1 MKKQPFYFIGI
12 GGIGMSSIAR
22 FLLQQG
28 CEVGGY
34 DKTPSPI
41 TAALI
46 EEGATVVFDQNVKAL
61 PVAFSTLGTKVIY
74 TPAIP
79 EGHPQKDF
87 FDQQGNS
94 VVKRSVFL
102 GELTKDKPTLAVAGT
117 HGKTTTTAILAHL
130 FSSLGESFTAF
141 IGGVLNQNKT
151 NFLSTGF
158 DTILVEADEFDR
170 SFLQLSPTIGCVTS
184 VDADHLDIYG
194 TEAEVVAA
202 YRAFSDKIT
211 AVKVVEK
218 KVPLSGLTYSI
229 EEEADYFAEGIKAKG
244 FGYRFDLHTPNKV
257 YREVYF
263 SQLGL
268 HNLSNALA
276 AFAMASQYGLSEE
289 RLVAALASFKGVERR
304 LQLILSTSNHIL
316 IDDYAHHPT
325 EIRAV
330 YDTLENA
337 YPEEEKCVVF
347 QPHLFSRTQDFMQDF
362 AAVLQLFDR
371 VILLPIYPARELPI
385 AGVTSSAL
393 AEKIS
398 PETQVEVVDKT
409 QLREKIDS
417 LPQRIKVI
425 LGAGDI
431 GLELNVL
438 KEKLQQHG
446 SI

>member
-1 MKKQPFYFIGI
+1 MKKQPYYFIGI

-28 CEVGGY
+28 YEVGGY

-46 EEGATVVFDQNVKAL
+46 DEGATIVFDQNIKAL
-61 PVAFSTLGTKVIY
+61 PAAFSAQSTKVIY

-79 EGHPQKDF
+79 VGHPQKDF

-94 VVKRSVFL
+94 VIKRSVFL

-130 FSSLGESFTAF
+130 FSELGESFTAF
-141 IGGVLNQNKT
+141 VGGVLNQNKT
-151 NFLSTGF
+151 NLMSTGY

-194 TEAEVVAA
+194 TETDVFAA
-202 YRAFSDKIT
+202 YRAFSDKIKKI
-211 AVKVVEK
+211 KVVEK
-218 KVPLSGLTYSI
+218 TVPLPGLTYSI
-229 EEEADYFAEGIKAKG
+229 EEEADYFAERIKAKG
-244 FGYRFDLHTPNKV
+244 FGYKFDLHTPNKV
-257 YREVYF
+257 YRDVYF

-289 RLVAALASFKGVERR
+289 LLAPALAHFKGVERR
-304 LQLILSTSNHIL
+304 LQLILSTPNHIL

-330 YDTLENA
+330 YETLENA
-337 YPEEEKCVVF
+337 YPGEEKCVVF

-393 AEKIS
+393 AEIIV
-398 PETQVEVVDKT
+398 PETQVEVVNKD
-409 QLREKIDS
+409 QLQEKIVS
-417 LPQRIKVI
+417 LSQRIKVI

-431 GLELNVL
+431 GLELNAL
-438 KEKLQQHG
+438 KKKIQKHG
-446 SI
+446 

>member
-22 FLLQQG
+22 FLLQQV

-61 PVAFSTLGTKVIY
+61 PAAFSTLGTKVIY

-79 EGHPQKDF
+79 EVHPQKDF

-151 NFLSTGF
+151 NLLSTGF
-158 DTILVEADEFDR
+158 ETILVEADEFDR

-194 TEAEVVAA
+194 TEAEVLAA

-218 KVPLSGLTYSI
+218 KVPLSGLAYSI

-244 FGYRFDLHTPNKV
+244 FGYQFDLHTPNKV

-289 RLVAALASFKGVERR
+289 RLVAVLASFKGVERR

-393 AEKIS
+393 AEIIS

>member
-1 MKKQPFYFIGI
+1 M
-12 GGIGMSSIAR
+12 
-22 FLLQQG
+22 
-28 CEVGGY
+28 
-34 DKTPSPI
+34 
-41 TAALI
+41 
-46 EEGATVVFDQNVKAL
+46 
-61 PVAFSTLGTKVIY
+61 
-74 TPAIP
+74 
-79 EGHPQKDF
+79 
-87 FDQQGNS
+87 
-94 VVKRSVFL
+94 
-102 GELTKDKPTLAVAGT
+102 
-117 HGKTTTTAILAHL
+117 
-130 FSSLGESFTAF
+130 
-141 IGGVLNQNKT
+141 NQNKA
-151 NFLSTGF
+151 NLLSTGF

-170 SFLQLSPTIGCVTS
+170 SFLQLTPSIGCVTS

-194 TEAEVVAA
+194 TEAEVIAA

-211 AVKVVEK
+211 TVKVIEK

-244 FGYRFDLHTPNKV
+244 FGYQFDLHTPNKV
-257 YREVYF
+257 YRDVYF

-289 RLVAALASFKGVERR
+289 RLVAVLAFFKGVERR

>member
-1 MKKQPFYFIGI
+1 MKEQSFYFIGI

-41 TAALI
+41 TTALI
-46 EEGATVVFDQNVKAL
+46 AEGATIVFDQNLEAL
-61 PVAFSTLGTKVIY
+61 PASFNTPSTKVIF

-79 EGHPQKDF
+79 VGHPHKDF
-87 FDQQGNS
+87 FEQQGNS

-102 GELTKDKPTLAVAGT
+102 GELTKNKPTLAVAGT

-130 FSSLGESFTAF
+130 FSALGESFTAF

-151 NFLSTGF
+151 NLLSTGF
-158 DTILVEADEFDR
+158 DNILVEADEFDR
-170 SFLQLSPTIGCVTS
+170 SFLQLSPTIGCITS

-194 TEAEVVAA
+194 TEADVVAA

-211 AVKVVEK
+211 SIRVVEK
-218 KVPLSGLTYSI
+218 TVPLPGLTYSI
-229 EEEADYFAEGIKAKG
+229 KEEADYYAAGIKAKG
-244 FGYRFDLHTPNKV
+244 FGYQFDLHTPDQV
-257 YREVYF
+257 HREVYF

-268 HNLSNALA
+268 HNLSNAVA

-289 RLVAALASFKGVERR
+289 QLAAALAHFKGVERR
-304 LQLILSTSNHIL
+304 LQLILSSPNHIL

-325 EIRAV
+325 EIKAV

-337 YPEEEKCVVF
+337 YPREEKCVVF
-347 QPHLFSRTQDFMQDF
+347 QPHLFSRTQDFMEDF
-362 AAVLQLFDR
+362 AAVLQLFDC

-393 AEKIS
+393 AERIAPKT
-398 PETQVEVVDKT
+398 PVELLDKARL
-409 QLREKIDS
+409 QEKIVS

-431 GLELNVL
+431 GLELNTL
-438 KEKLQQHG
+438 KQKLEQDG
-446 SI
+446 SV

>member
-61 PVAFSTLGTKVIY
+61 PAAFRTLGTKVIY

-130 FSSLGESFTAF
+130 FSSLGELFTAF
-141 IGGVLNQNKT
+141 IGGVLNHNKT
-151 NFLSTGF
+151 NLMSTGF

-170 SFLQLSPTIGCVTS
+170 SFLQLTPSIGCVTS

-194 TEAEVVAA
+194 TEAEVIAA

-244 FGYRFDLHTPNKV
+244 FGYQFDLHTPNKV

-393 AEKIS
+393 AEIIS

>member
-1 MKKQPFYFIGI
+1 MKKQPYYFIGI

-22 FLLQQG
+22 FLLKQG
-28 CEVGGY
+28 YEVGGY

-46 EEGATVVFDQNVKAL
+46 DEGATIVFDQNIKAL
-61 PVAFSTLGTKVIY
+61 PAAFSAQSTKVIY

-79 EGHPQKDF
+79 VGHPQKDF

-94 VVKRSVFL
+94 VIKRSVFL

-130 FSSLGESFTAF
+130 FSELGESFTAF
-141 IGGVLNQNKT
+141 VGGVLNQNKT
-151 NFLSTGF
+151 NLMSTGY

-194 TEAEVVAA
+194 TETDVVAA
-202 YRAFSDKIT
+202 YRAFSDKIKKI
-211 AVKVVEK
+211 KVVEK
-218 KVPLSGLTYSI
+218 KVPLPGLTYSI
-229 EEEADYFAEGIKAKG
+229 EEKADYFAERIKAKG
-244 FGYRFDLHTPNKV
+244 FGYKFDLHTPNKV

-289 RLVAALASFKGVERR
+289 LLVPALAHFKGVERR
-304 LQLILSTSNHIL
+304 LQLILSTPNHIL

-330 YDTLENA
+330 YETLENA
-337 YPEEEKCVVF
+337 YPGEEKCVVF

-393 AEKIS
+393 AEIIV
-398 PETQVEVVDKT
+398 PETQVEVVNKD
-409 QLREKIDS
+409 QLQEKIVS
-417 LPQRIKVI
+417 LSQRIKVI

-431 GLELNVL
+431 GLELNAL
-438 KEKLQQHG
+438 KKKIQKHG
-446 SI
+446 

>member
-41 TAALI
+41 TTALI
-46 EEGATVVFDQNVKAL
+46 EEGATVVFDKNVKAL
-61 PVAFSTLGTKVIY
+61 PAAFSTLGTKVIY

-151 NFLSTGF
+151 NLLSTGF

-229 EEEADYFAEGIKAKG
+229 EEEADYFAEGIEAKG
-244 FGYRFDLHTPNKV
+244 FGYQFDLHTPNKV

-289 RLVAALASFKGVERR
+289 RLVAVLASFKGVERR
-304 LQLILSTSNHIL
+304 LQLILSTPSHIL

-347 QPHLFSRTQDFMQDF
+347 QPHLFSRTQDFMEDF
-362 AAVLQLFDR
+362 AAILQLFDR

-393 AEKIS
+393 AEIIS

-438 KEKLQQHG
+438 KKKLQQHG

>member
-61 PVAFSTLGTKVIY
+61 PAAFSTLGTKVIY

-151 NFLSTGF
+151 NLLSTGF

-194 TEAEVVAA
+194 TEAEVLAA

-218 KVPLSGLTYSI
+218 KVPLSGLAYSI

-244 FGYRFDLHTPNKV
+244 FGYQFDLHTPNKV

-393 AEKIS
+393 AEIIS

>member
-61 PVAFSTLGTKVIY
+61 PAAFSNLGTKVIY

-151 NFLSTGF
+151 NLLSTGF

-194 TEAEVVAA
+194 TEAEVLAA

-218 KVPLSGLTYSI
+218 KVPLSGLAYSI

-244 FGYRFDLHTPNKV
+244 FGYQFDLHTPNKV

-393 AEKIS
+393 AEIIS

>member
-1 MKKQPFYFIGI
+1 MKEQSFYFIGI

-41 TAALI
+41 TTALI
-46 EEGATVVFDQNVKAL
+46 AEGATIVFDHNLEAL
-61 PVAFSTLGTKVIY
+61 PASFSTPSTKVIF

-79 EGHPQKDF
+79 VGHPQKDF
-87 FDQQGNS
+87 FEQQGNS

-102 GELTKDKPTLAVAGT
+102 GELTKNKPTLAVAGT

-130 FSSLGESFTAF
+130 FSALGESFTAF

-151 NFLSTGF
+151 NLLSTGF
-158 DTILVEADEFDR
+158 DSILVEADEFDR
-170 SFLQLSPTIGCVTS
+170 SFLQLSPTIGCITS

-211 AVKVVEK
+211 SVKVVEK
-218 KVPLSGLTYSI
+218 TVPLPGLTYSI
-229 EEEADYFAEGIKAKG
+229 KEKADYYAAGIKAKG
-244 FGYRFDLHTPNKV
+244 FGYQFDLHTPNKV
-257 YREVYF
+257 HPEVYF

-289 RLVAALASFKGVERR
+289 QLAAALAHFKGVERR
-304 LQLILSTSNHIL
+304 LQLILSSPNHIL

-325 EIRAV
+325 EIKAV

-337 YPEEEKCVVF
+337 YPGEEKCVVF
-347 QPHLFSRTQDFMQDF
+347 QPHLFSRTQDFMEDF

-371 VILLPIYPARELPI
+371 VVLLPIYPARELPI

-393 AEKIS
+393 AERIAPKT
-398 PETQVEVVDKT
+398 PVELLDKA
-409 QLREKIDS
+409 QLQEKIVS

-431 GLELNVL
+431 GLELNTL
-438 KEKLQQHG
+438 KQKLEQDG
-446 SI
+446 SV

>member
-28 CEVGGY
+28 CKVGGY

-46 EEGATVVFDQNVKAL
+46 EEGATIVFDQNIEAL
-61 PVAFSTLGTKVIY
+61 PTPFSTLATKVIY

-79 EGHPQKDF
+79 LGHPQKDF

-130 FSSLGESFTAF
+130 FSALGESFTAF

-151 NFLSTGF
+151 NLISTGL

-170 SFLQLSPTIGCVTS
+170 SFLQLTPTIGCITS
-184 VDADHLDIYG
+184 VEADHLDIYG
-194 TEAEVVAA
+194 TEEEVVAA

-211 AVKVVEK
+211 SIKVVEK
-218 KVPLSGLTYSI
+218 TVPLTGVTYSI
-229 EEEADYFAEGIKAKG
+229 KEEADYYAREIKAKD
-244 FGYRFDLHTPNKV
+244 FGYQFDLYTPNKV

-276 AFAMASQYGLSEE
+276 AFAMASQYGLPEDQLAE
-289 RLVAALASFKGVERR
+289 ALAHFKGVERR
-304 LQLILSTSNHIL
+304 LQLILSSPTHIL

-325 EIRAV
+325 EIKAV

-337 YPEEEKCVVF
+337 YPGEEKCVVF
-347 QPHLFSRTQDFMQDF
+347 QPHLFSRTQDFMEDF
-362 AAVLQLFDR
+362 AAVLQLFDC
-371 VILLPIYPARELPI
+371 VILLPIYGARELPI
-385 AGVTSSAL
+385 SGVTSLVL
-393 AEKIS
+393 AEKIAS
-398 PETQVEVVDKT
+398 QTQVELVDKV
-409 QLREKIDS
+409 QLLEKIHL

-431 GLELNVL
+431 GLELNTL
-438 KEKLQQHG
+438 KEKLQQYG
-446 SI
+446 EV

>member
-34 DKTPSPI
+34 DKTPSRI

-61 PVAFSTLGTKVIY
+61 PAAFSTLGTKVIY

-151 NFLSTGF
+151 NLLSTGF

-244 FGYRFDLHTPNKV
+244 FGYQFDLHTPNKV

-385 AGVTSSAL
+385 AGMTSSAL
-393 AEKIS
+393 AEIIS

>member
-61 PVAFSTLGTKVIY
+61 PAAFRTLGTKVIY

-151 NFLSTGF
+151 NLLSTGF

-244 FGYRFDLHTPNKV
+244 FGYQFDLHTPNKV

-385 AGVTSSAL
+385 AGMTSSAL
-393 AEKIS
+393 AEIIS

>member
-41 TAALI
+41 TTALI
-46 EEGATVVFDQNVKAL
+46 DEGATVVFDQNISSSSC
-61 PVAFSTLGTKVIY
+61 FSTQSTKVIY

-79 EGHPQKDF
+79 VGHPQKDF

-94 VVKRSVFL
+94 VIKRSVFL

-130 FSSLGESFTAF
+130 FSALEESFTAF

-151 NFLSTGF
+151 NLMSTGF

-194 TEAEVVAA
+194 TEAEVFAA

-211 AVKVVEK
+211 GMKVVEK
-218 KVPLSGLTYSI
+218 TVPLPGLTYSI
-229 EEEADYFAEGIKAKG
+229 EEEADYFTKGIKAKG
-244 FGYRFDLHTPNKV
+244 FGYKFDLHTPNKV
-257 YREVYF
+257 YRDVYF

-289 RLVAALASFKGVERR
+289 LLAAALAHFKGVERR
-304 LQLILSTSNHIL
+304 LQLILSTPNHIL

-330 YDTLENA
+330 YETLENA
-337 YPEEEKCVVF
+337 YPGEEKCVVF

-371 VILLPIYPARELPI
+371 VILLPIYPSRRI
-385 AGVTSSAL
+385 THCWGDFFGFSRIIV
-393 AEKIS
+393 
-398 PETQVEVVDKT
+398 PETQVEVVNKD
-409 QLREKIDS
+409 QLQEKIVS
-417 LPQRIKVI
+417 LSQRIKVI

-431 GLELNVL
+431 GLELNAL
-438 KEKLQQHG
+438 KKKIQKHG
-446 SI
+446 

>member
-1 MKKQPFYFIGI
+1 MKKQPIYFIGI

-41 TAALI
+41 TTALI

-61 PVAFSTLGTKVIY
+61 PAAFSTLGTKVIY

-151 NFLSTGF
+151 NLLSTGF

-244 FGYRFDLHTPNKV
+244 FGYQFDLHTPNKV

-347 QPHLFSRTQDFMQDF
+347 QPHLFSRTQDFMEDF

-393 AEKIS
+393 AEIIS

-431 GLELNVL
+431 GLELNAL

>member
-61 PVAFSTLGTKVIY
+61 PAAFSTLGTKVIY

-141 IGGVLNQNKT
+141 IGGVLNQNKA
-151 NFLSTGF
+151 NLLSTGF

-170 SFLQLSPTIGCVTS
+170 SFLQLTPSIGCVTS

>member
-61 PVAFSTLGTKVIY
+61 PAAFRTLGTKVIY

-130 FSSLGESFTAF
+130 FSSLGELFTAF
-141 IGGVLNQNKT
+141 IGGVLNHNKT
-151 NFLSTGF
+151 NLMSTGF

-170 SFLQLSPTIGCVTS
+170 SFLQLTPSIGCVTS

-194 TEAEVVAA
+194 TEAEVIAA

-211 AVKVVEK
+211 TVKVIEK

-244 FGYRFDLHTPNKV
+244 FGYQFDLHTPNKV

-393 AEKIS
+393 AEIIS

>member
-41 TAALI
+41 TTALV

-61 PVAFSTLGTKVIY
+61 PAAFSNLGTKVIY

-87 FDQQGNS
+87 FNQQGNS

-130 FSSLGESFTAF
+130 FSSLGELFTAF

-151 NFLSTGF
+151 NLMSTGF

-211 AVKVVEK
+211 RVKVVEK
-218 KVPLSGLTYSI
+218 TVPLTGLTYSI
-229 EEEADYFAEGIKAKG
+229 KEEADYFAEGIKVKG
-244 FGYRFDLHTPNKV
+244 FGYQFDLHTPNKV

-268 HNLSNALA
+268 HNLSNSLA
-276 AFAMASQYGLSEE
+276 AFAMASLYGLPEE
-289 RLVAALASFKGVERR
+289 RLVAALAHFKGVERR
-304 LQLILSTSNHIL
+304 LQLILSTPNHIL

-330 YDTLENA
+330 YNTLENA

-362 AAVLQLFDR
+362 VAVLQLFDR

-393 AEKIS
+393 AEMIS
-398 PETQVEVVDKT
+398 PETQVEVLDKT

-417 LPQRIKVI
+417 FPQRIKVI

-431 GLELNVL
+431 GLELNFL